1 MTPASTAGSVDGVKD
16 FTLEK
21 RMDIDELFP
30 EQQAAVE
37 GLLKAVEDRVP
48 TSAMVGYAGTGKTL
62 TTARLVMSLRENGLQ
77 VAVTAPT
84 HKAAAQLRMRLG
96 DGVTTLHAALGLREY
111 VDPTS
116 GRVSYKPGYRQA
128 GYDDGLESADVLVVD
143 EASMIGEEILQY
155 SKDAMEGRTIVWVG
169 DDAQL
174 PPVGE
179 KTSKALSESDVTM
192 TLQEVRRHGGDVLR
206 EATRIREALEA
217 GTRPGA
223 PRSGD
228 GVRIYGLGEG
238 WLDEALRAFQE
249 GEDVRVMGWTNR
261 MVRRASDSI
270 HASLWGRDA
279 APWLPGQ
286 RVVALDQVYSPGVDT
301 GSISDVFILL
311 RRSEEATIE
320 SAEPSDEDGVSSWR
334 IVLRLGGD
342 WVAEIRVVANDG
354 LEEYQERVTM
364 LKRTAL
370 DIPADD
376 RGARSR
382 AWAAFYAYGRSF
394 AKIERTYASTVH
406 KAQGSTFRHAF
417 VNLRDIGRNRNLAEM
432 TRCYYTAVTRAA
444 ESLHVLV

>member
-1 MTPASTAGSVDGVKD
+1 
-16 FTLEK
+16 
-21 RMDIDELFP
+21 MDIDDLFPDPESFLDGLFP
-30 EQQAAVE
+30 EQQTAVE
-37 GLLKAVEDRVP
+37 GLLKAVEDQVP
-48 TSAMVGYAGTGKTL
+48 TAAMVGYAGTGKTL
-62 TTARLVMSLRENGLQ
+62 TTARLVMSLRQDGLR
-77 VAVTAPT
+77 VVVTAPT

-96 DGVTTLHAALGLREY
+96 DGVTTLHAALSLREY
-111 VDPTS
+111 IDPTS
-116 GRVSYKPGYRQA
+116 GRVSYKPGYRSA

-179 KTSKALSESDVTM
+179 TTSKALSESDVTV

-206 EATRIREALEA
+206 EATRIRTALEA

-228 GVRIYGLGEG
+228 GVRIYGPGEG
-238 WLDEALRAFQE
+238 WLDEAVRAFRE

-270 HASLWGRDA
+270 HAALWGRDA

-286 RVVALDQVYSPGVDT
+286 RVVALDQVYTPQVDIL
-301 GSISDVFILL
+301 SEVFVLL

-320 SAEPSDEDGVSSWR
+320 SAEPSDEEGVSSWR
-334 IVLRLGGD
+334 VVLRLGGD
-342 WVAEIRVVANDG
+342 WTAEIRVVADDG
-354 LEEYQERVTM
+354 LVEYQERVTA
-364 LKRTAL
+364 LKHAAL
-370 DIPADD
+370 DVDPGD
-376 RGARSR
+376 RGARSK
-382 AWAAFYAYGRSF
+382 AWKSFYSYGKSF

-432 TRCYYTAVTRAA
+432 TKCYYTAVTRAA